1 MWLPRSQIKKINDNE
16 NHYQTLIFCDIINK
30 DLLMGVSKQM
40 GKVVLKMAYT
50 AEKSKK
56 ILRYLETNLNV
67 TRGKY
72 ND

>member
-1 MWLPRSQIKKINDNE
+1 
-16 NHYQTLIFCDIINK
+16 
-30 DLLMGVSKQM
+30 MGVSKQM

-50 AEKSKK
+50 AEKPKK

>member
-1 MWLPRSQIKKINDNE
+1 MTMKSLSNAD
-16 NHYQTLIFCDIINK
+16 FCDIINK